1 MTRKQWLQELL
12 TRSADGRFPS
22 VGEHPQNGGLICAYR
37 DPKGNA
43 CAAGL
48 LIPDANY
55 DGRLE
60 GKSASYLHSST
71 ISLVLPAGVTR
82 RMVEHAQY
90 SHDDTALVADI
101 VTGKYSRREWNRDV
115 FLAKLRELPEL
126 VAAFAEEGLVI
137 E

>member
-22 VGEHPQNGGLICAYR
+22 VAEHPLSGLLCAYR
-37 DPKGNA
+37 DGQGNA

-60 GKSASYLHSST
+60 GKSATYLHSST
-71 ISLVLPAGVTR
+71 MSLVLPAGVTR

-90 SHDDTALVADI
+90 AHDDTALVADI
-101 VTGKYSRREWNRDV
+101 VTRKHSRREWNRDV

-126 VAAFAEEGLVI
+126 VEAFAAEGLVI